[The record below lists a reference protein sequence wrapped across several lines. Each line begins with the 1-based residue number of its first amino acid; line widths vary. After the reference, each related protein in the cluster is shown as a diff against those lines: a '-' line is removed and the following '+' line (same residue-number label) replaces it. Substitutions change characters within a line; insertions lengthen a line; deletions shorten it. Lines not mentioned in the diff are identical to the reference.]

1 MIISLYRILVF
12 DSPGAS
18 PPAQGWM
25 LIPSTPQALATPWQ
39 LAEHCIVVPGSKGTI
54 QGNPHPCIIRNSVPS
69 IHSDSENKNHRTV
82 WNRGSQLL
90 HFFSFFFVNKNKIR
104 IILHKNRKRIYHGLA
119 TRKYNNIFHKFYIFV
134 LSDFPFR
141 FLCLEKHKNFKST
154 KGYCNLNNTLIR

>member
-54 QGNPHPCIIRNSVPS
+54 QGNPHPCIIRNAGPS

-90 HFFSFFFVNKNKIR
+90 HFFSFFLLTK
-104 IILHKNRKRIYHGLA
+104 
-119 TRKYNNIFHKFYIFV
+119 TKYELFYIKTGSEYIMAWQQGNTITFFINFTFSCFRIFHFV
-134 LSDFPFR
+134 FFAWKSIKILSQQKD
-141 FLCLEKHKNFKST
+141 T
-154 KGYCNLNNTLIR
+154 VI